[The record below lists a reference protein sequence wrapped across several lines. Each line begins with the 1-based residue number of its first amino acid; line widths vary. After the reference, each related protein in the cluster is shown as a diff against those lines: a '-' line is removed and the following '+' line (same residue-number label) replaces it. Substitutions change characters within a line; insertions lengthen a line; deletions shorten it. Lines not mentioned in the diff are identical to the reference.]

1 MGKECLLKIISSYE
15 NTSRRK
21 EHRGTKNLKTDKFK
35 RKSILKRRELKKR
48 EKVEQ
53 A

>member
-1 MGKECLLKIISSYE
+1 MGKECSLKTISSYE

-21 EHRGTKNLKTDKFK
+21 EHRGTKNSKQINLSE
-35 RKSILKRRELKKR
+35 KSILKRRELKKR